1 MLNDPDGLEQE
12 LTSREAQDLVRQEMF
27 ESARRKMGELMNARV
42 FTHNDIIKLA
52 KRAVMATRVDTPDVD
67 QMLSNLSTLM
77 IESVD
82 EMREQMAERSP
93 QQRALELA
101 QTQNKHV
108 ISPQWM
114 KPSTPNSK
122 YAAIGRCA
130 ACGALV
136 IIGLDGGLSGR
147 AIDELCPGSLAH

>member
-42 FTHNDIIKLA
+42 FTHNDIIQLA
-52 KRAVMATRVDTPDVD
+52 RRAGADTNVFSEW
-67 QMLSNLSTLM
+67 LGNLSTLM
-77 IESVD
+77 IDAAD
-82 EMREQMAERSP
+82 EARNQEVEKSP
-93 QQRALELA
+93 QQRALDMA
-101 QTQNKHV
+101 QTENKHV

-147 AIDELCPGSLAH
+147 AIDEQCPGSLAH